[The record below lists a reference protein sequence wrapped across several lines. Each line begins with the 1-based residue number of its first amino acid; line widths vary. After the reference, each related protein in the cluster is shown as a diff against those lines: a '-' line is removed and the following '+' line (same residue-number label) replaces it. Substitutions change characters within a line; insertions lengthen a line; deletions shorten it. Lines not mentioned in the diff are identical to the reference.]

1 MSDFDPRSTR
11 WLAGLVLFIS
21 LLTFSIL
28 GRLYYVSLNLGP
40 ELVAAAREKVI
51 QERQVPASRGN
62 IYSSDGQLLA
72 TSMPVYELRWDAA
85 VVDEKWMD
93 AHIAETAQALAR
105 LLPERTASEWGTYL
119 RQQYNGKRRYAL
131 IAKNLSYSHYRKV
144 AQTPLFEGSKF
155 KTGLIAEE
163 RFTRLMPLGGLAERT
178 IGYQRPD
185 ATAGLEASFPRDAAG
200 ARRPTLDAKLGRQP
214 MEAHGEFLH
223 PRPPERPRHHHDPG
237 RPDARCRPPRFI
249 VHPQKIRGGSWLRR
263 AHGGKNGENSGHGQ
277 FG

>member
-185 ATAGLEASFPRDAAG
+185 ATAGLEASFPRNASG
-200 ARRPTLDAKLGRQP
+200 ARRTSMDAKFGRQP
-214 MEAHGEFLH
+214 MEAYAELLH
-223 PRPPERPRHHHDPG
+223 PRPSKRPGHYHHPG
-237 RPDARCRPPRFI
+237 CPNARCRPPGVVAHPEKVWRGPRMCRFD
-249 VHPQKIRGGSWLRR
+249 GSE
-263 AHGGKNGENSGHGQ
+263 NG
-277 FG
+277 